1 VSSDTWKEAERAL
14 AAADPDLARA
24 IVRLGPCTLAPHGLP
39 PFQALFRSIVYQQL
53 SGKAADTILGRML
66 GLFDGV
72 VPDPERLALAPAD
85 LLRTAGVSR
94 AKAAALNDL
103 GAHAR
108 DGRLPDLDELPGL
121 TDEEIITRLTAVRGV
136 GPWTAQMYLMFGLG
150 RPDVLPDSDLGVQEG
165 ARRVYG
171 GERPTA
177 PMLREMGERWR
188 PWRTVASWY
197 MWREVDSA
205 REIGAP

>member
-1 VSSDTWKEAERAL
+1 MSSGPWVEAEIAL
-14 AAADPDLARA
+14 ARVDPALART
-24 IVRLGPCTLAPHGLP
+24 IERLGPCTLAPHGLP
-39 PFQALFRSIVYQQL
+39 PYPALFRSIVYQQL

-72 VPDPERLALAPAD
+72 VPEPERLAATPAEF
-85 LLRTAGVSR
+85 LRAAGVSR

-108 DGRLPDLDELPGL
+108 DGRLPDPEEIPGL
-121 TDEEIITRLTAVRGV
+121 TDEELVARLTSVRGV
-136 GPWTAQMYLMFGLG
+136 GTWTAQMYLMFGLA
-150 RPDVLPDSDLGVQEG
+150 RPDVLPDTDLGVQEG
-165 ARRVYG
+165 ARRVFG
-171 GERPTA
+171 GERPT
-177 PMLREMGERWR
+177 PQLLREIGENWR

-205 REIGAP
+205 REIGAL